1 MNTEAKVPT
10 ENSNKQDE
18 QASSICSRMQGW
30 FNNQVTN
37 VNHYVI
43 LCKKYMIIS
52 TETKQASDKF

>member
-10 ENSNKQDE
+10 ENSNKQNE

-37 VNHYVI
+37 VNHCYSMQKVHDHI
-43 LCKKYMIIS
+43 NRNK
-52 TETKQASDKF
+52 ASI